1 MKNRKKKISQKD
13 KLIFIKFLNKIGFQ
27 TRFDAKK
34 SKHQKKLIE
43 AFQRRFR
50 PELISGIVDNEC
62 FIIAKNLS
70 L

>member
-1 MKNRKKKISQKD
+1 MKNRKKKILQKD

-34 SKHQKKLIE
+34 FKYQKKLIE

-50 PELISGIVDNEC
+50 PELISGIIDKEC
-62 FIIAKNLS
+62 FFVAKNIS
-70 L
+70 S

>member
-34 SKHQKKLIE
+34 SKYQKKLIE

-50 PELISGIVDNEC
+50 PELISGIIDKEC